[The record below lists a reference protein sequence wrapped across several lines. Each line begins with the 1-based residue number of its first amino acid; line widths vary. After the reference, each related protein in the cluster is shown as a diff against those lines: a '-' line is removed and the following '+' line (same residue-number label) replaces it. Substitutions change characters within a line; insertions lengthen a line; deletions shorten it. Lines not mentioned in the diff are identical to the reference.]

1 MAMMLKIMVRAT
13 RVSIVMMLC
22 NVGSEVTRD
31 RIIAMM
37 SHDDDDDHDSDQDL
51 TIK

>member
-1 MAMMLKIMVRAT
+1 MMLKIMVRAT
-13 RVSIVMMLC
+13 RVSIVRMLC

-31 RIIAMM
+31 RDIAMM
-37 SHDDDDDHDSDQDL
+37 RHGDDDDHDSDQDL